1 MSGRHFFDYAAGA
14 VQLLLCNARKRS
26 YCLETISSDFCYCV
40 VRVDGAERFL
50 FYVPLLPCYG
60 TGLYLWLL
68 VGIMFVLFQGNCLSD
83 LQSDWHSL
91 FFHVSCRI

>member
-60 TGLYLWLL
+60 TGLYLWLFF
-68 VGIMFVLFQGNCLSD
+68 GINSAHVFSRKLPFCNCFVFLIIF
-83 LQSDWHSL
+83 
-91 FFHVSCRI
+91 